1 MAQLRRKIINKS
13 TSSCKNSIN
22 ITVVILRYTSMQ
34 MTQVI
39 FYFILL
45 LLLKIIV
52 NKRTFAGSL
61 YISSSNIY

>member
-1 MAQLRRKIINKS
+1 
-13 TSSCKNSIN
+13 
-22 ITVVILRYTSMQ
+22 MQ

-39 FYFILL
+39 FYFIFL